1 MALSLC
7 KPPRPVSFTGNV
19 VHNWQG
25 FEEQLTWFLAGTELS
40 EKSDSVKIGIMLMH
54 TGKEAWEYF
63 PGLNLMTKW
72 NSTRLSKP
80 SGNTAN
86 HVRTFFMKGINSA
99 ILNKPVDVYSTRLK
113 VQIDHC
119 DYERGLARNSQNWN
133 DEINLCLGFKMAI
146 LRTSYEFVE
155 QTCWTGPMDRI
166 FKTTHQRD
174 DKCFQ

>member
-63 PGLNLMTKW
+63 PGLMTKW

-86 HVRTFFMKGINSA
+86 RVRTFFMNSINSA
-99 ILNKPVDVYSTRLK
+99 ILNKRKVNQLMFIARDSKSRLTTATIREGWPETVK
-113 VQIDHC
+113 I
-119 DYERGLARNSQNWN
+119 EMMR
-133 DEINLCLGFKMAI
+133 EICVWDS
-146 LRTSYEFVE
+146 RWQS
-155 QTCWTGPMDRI
+155 
-166 FKTTHQRD
+166 
-174 DKCFQ
+174 